1 MCVHAIFH
9 HCNSWNLQIR
19 VVELILLICII
30 VLTIFFSTTITHY
43 IRGVSFKGGRLFVST
58 ISVLGNGD
66 TPCGGKMHF
75 CVQPALE
82 KLFK

>member
-66 TPCGGKMHF
+66 TPCGGKN
-75 CVQPALE
+75 ALLRPTCLR
-82 KLFK
+82 KIV